1 MVDDLIR
8 RALTRK
14 VSQRGPRGRERVVV
28 VQPNDRFVLLVR
40 FAIAMTVCL
49 SFIEVVCLIFL
60 RSWNS
65 EIFATITGLIGM
77 VTGVLIGHHA

>member
-14 VSQRGPRGRERVVV
+14 VSQRDPRGRERVVV
-28 VQPNDRFVLLVR
+28 VQPNDRFVLLVK

-77 VTGVLIGHHA
+77 VTGVLIGHHT

>member
-14 VSQRGPRGRERVVV
+14 VSQRDPRGRERVVV
-28 VQPNDRFVLLVR
+28 VQPNDRFVLLVK